1 LKYVELAKKG
11 VYNLANKRSVDK
23 SLSRDFT
30 EKTVT
35 IMQVSD
41 KLKFIRHIKHWSQE
55 EVAHRLNISPSAYG
69 SMERGETKLSLKRL
83 EELAKIFEMD
93 FTQLLDS
100 SEKNIFNFGSIEGDH
115 WQNWCDHTQSEQ
127 VVELKHE
134 LEKTRL
140 LLQEREKEVA
150 YLREFIELFKNNQK
164 T

>member
-115 WQNWCDHTQSEQ
+115 CQNWCDHTQSEQ

>member
-150 YLREFIELFKNNQK
+150 YLRESIELFKNNQK

>member
-1 LKYVELAKKG
+1 
-11 VYNLANKRSVDK
+11 
-23 SLSRDFT
+23 
-30 EKTVT
+30 
-35 IMQVSD
+35 MQISD

-55 EVAHRLNISPSAYG
+55 EVAHRLNISASAYG
-69 SMERGETKLSLKRL
+69 SMERGETKLSLERL
-83 EELAKIFEMD
+83 KELAKVFEMD
-93 FTQLLDS
+93 LAQLLDS

-127 VVELKHE
+127 TVELKHE

>member
-1 LKYVELAKKG
+1 MKYVELAKKG